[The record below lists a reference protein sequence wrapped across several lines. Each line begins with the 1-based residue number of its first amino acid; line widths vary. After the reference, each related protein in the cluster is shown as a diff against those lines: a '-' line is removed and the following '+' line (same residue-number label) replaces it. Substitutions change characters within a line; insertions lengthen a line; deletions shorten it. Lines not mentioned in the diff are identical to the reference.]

1 MACKFIVNG
10 QESVLYNKILEAYNG
25 DEELATVLHSYFK
38 NDNQFIKNF
47 GNWEQ
52 DMVSEIKSVDYVF
65 NKDISRIEENGEPQL
80 FKNETLRDYYYID
93 KDNNKVYIITNTKSL
108 NSLFE
113 NSEIEQL
120 TKVLVRDFFKNNLKI
135 DFENIDLTNKS
146 ADLKSVIT
154 NKINER
160 ISVFRASED
169 ILFEER
175 ADLLEQALA
184 NNLDEILKNVVDSF
198 EQSKIKYKKQLQNTD
213 EDLTLS
219 EIEEIE
225 NEKNPT
231 FGKASFESSTK
242 GNITANVE
250 FRLSLI
256 EDLTEK
262 DYFLNDV
269 VYKSFDSIYNDLLKV
284 LNNVVAIELN
294 GVQEDKFELLKSE
307 ILKLVNKKPYFKEL
321 YRILS
326 QEDISENIKNEFTV
340 AFNLNSNNFNTTEIT
355 ETIVDK
361 AKVIDITVKNVAKS
375 SRKESDVLF
384 IWNKNF
390 KEDFVTLN
398 DNGRL
403 VVNEQDKLV
412 LLALK
417 KKLDKINVF
426 QQEAVNNFV
435 EILRDLGVES
445 TEKGFLHFLDN
456 SELVNNDKGLSEKLF
471 NNAIRNL
478 KFFLRDI
485 TTDQIKNLDN
495 SFLTQGLFKELAI
508 AESFYLVE
516 QSDSSVFTAGKQKW
530 TFSYP
535 SYLSNTILSW
545 KKDRS
550 ILENH
555 YYSSKSNESSYWI
568 KHLLAL
574 GDTYEVDDFLPRGQQ
589 ELLRIEE
596 SKKRINAIELGS
608 FNVLQT
614 SDNSSEPKDGKQ
626 IDKKAY
632 ILDTVNKAIAFNKN
646 VPSYHRTTTPGD
658 KATQYELNVGVNVPT
673 NARYG
678 GEHGIV
684 LNANVI
690 DIVFGYFNGEYKRM
704 KFERA
709 FMNNEKN
716 KNKLITYYHLGAGN
730 AFKSQFFPGLS
741 NSSINATAK
750 DFGSDFNLIYNENGD
765 AYLEDLKGSVFEE
778 SIKSYIAKQLS
789 EDISNTVGEL
799 TEKGLFKQ
807 KADSS
812 YENLG
817 IDSKVWSSYGSNPEL
832 KVASDFFIN
841 GLISQVEYSK
851 MFAGDIAYYKNP
863 VDYKKRIPATYTDGL
878 YQRLSEKNKN
888 INIAVI
894 QSVNI
899 GSPFHSEIEEL
910 IGETI
915 AKNYAEGEINSA
927 DAQAWITPARWK
939 DVWTTL
945 GKWNNV
951 YQSAYE
957 KMMGENRE
965 PFTNEELKK
974 VAQPIKGVYFQ
985 NVNGQPIFL
994 KYSQAVLSPRLRK
1007 GNDLEIL
1014 YNKMVNNKDANG
1026 ELAPIDEILTFDA
1039 IKVGSNLPSLSHN
1052 AEGRIVKDFELNVMT
1067 IPANGWKLQQDL
1079 PTKSFKQTDLGSQ
1092 LQKNIFQGL
1101 AFNLDKLFE
1110 VNDDEELTGNE
1121 MIQAISEV
1129 VGDLTEMGYES
1140 ILKEFG
1146 IDDNSVISNINGFYS
1161 LIISEL
1167 KSRNGSKNVIKALE
1181 AETTIYGIP
1190 QAQKKLQ
1197 NIFSS
1202 IMTKRILKI
1211 KTNGGSFIQMSNYGL
1226 NKENAENQKVIWS
1239 PNALSTV
1246 HEPQFLKDEKGE
1258 YVLSKSGKKIIRPG
1272 GILISG
1278 SFLAKYIPNYADFD
1292 AVDLFV
1298 GRDGKLPMIDKQIQ
1312 DNIIGYRIP
1321 NQGLSS
1327 NDALQIVGI
1336 LPEENGDTIVAYTG
1350 ITKKTGSDF
1359 DIDKMYIMFPSVRPV
1374 YNKTDEVYN
1383 YVNQTLKGNNFSE
1396 TTLNYFNFL
1405 NKFKGSD
1412 TEIDIEL
1419 IKNEFE
1425 SLKTDEE
1432 KYEFF
1437 NNQKQTVLDI
1447 LLNKENADV
1456 DIVKEV
1462 FKKFDIKVKRLQ
1474 YIKYDSSKKTKE
1486 GLQNRLI
1493 ELYKTVL
1500 LNENVI
1506 ADVMTPIDFNF
1517 MEDDIKN
1524 IYKEERST
1532 NLSIVNPLRDI
1543 DVKYSFLAGKAGVG
1557 QQANAL
1563 MDYVLGS
1570 LSNLSITNLD
1580 IPKSNIRFD
1589 SEFSTELSSEDLA
1602 YYKEKLDL
1610 SDEQLNQVKS
1620 IKIGN
1625 SLSAVLNAFVD
1636 IAKDP
1641 FITKAGWVTMTTNTG
1656 NLLLRAG
1663 LHPFYVNALLSQTV
1677 IKDYVEFSEQYEQSN
1692 SQGLSTLDAFIKQE
1706 FGKDTWENTKKKNV
1720 LNLPLKSLRESI
1732 GKKGLQSDR
1741 MNTLYTFL
1749 NYQGASKVL
1758 KENIDASK
1766 FMVNGL
1772 GQNVTSLR
1780 ISKNLVDSINQKEER
1795 YNNGLELNPN
1805 KNVIQGFETK
1815 FVNPNGTESSFSKIY
1830 NFVITKPLKIVKAN
1844 PKLFLSANETIQ
1856 QTFNEIS
1863 HGISGDIL
1871 TNDELG
1877 VKLESSFYSYTMSGF
1892 KQLKM
1897 NIDEKRYLLTTFV
1910 KEFEK
1915 FQVDNDGIYSL
1926 VDELIVK
1933 SGEKKTNYISLN
1945 NRSKSNEFEDKM
1957 TGSFMDLLN
1966 NEPEFA
1972 ENLIKYSYLTS
1983 GFTMNSNQFFTYIPT
1998 EWFIRNQI
2006 NRFIIDT
2013 GREYDNYGK
2022 INDNTFIDQ
2031 FFLDRLEDKK
2041 IVKNIGEKQITT
2053 VLGKKD
2059 IRMNGFVTKKQGK
2072 APYYFTKSTENGK
2085 IHYKLIGYT
2094 ADFEGIY
2101 SRFTLN
2107 TKGEYVDIQPLN
2119 AKDKQGNKIFSFSK
2133 DGLILKATSSGVA
2146 KLADK
2151 AIQDFMQNNVFYNRD
2166 YFFRGSIVSNE
2177 STYDDLVYDKIDNSK
2192 EPMFVEPI
2200 TKDETEKI
2208 DTVESLRAEEQVE
2221 LQQAF
2226 PNIKPINGKI
2236 EKESLSTAEDIATFE
2251 EIYDR
2256 YDKLITPLLNNQSQ
2270 DIYNKLGNKTESG
2283 NVVIKSVYQQKGVAY
2298 AKSIGGV
2305 FSMRTDNSETHFG
2318 NPFSSVPTEIAKGL
2332 IPTESTKESVE
2343 KYIDWVINGFLTND
2357 KVIYGHP
2364 GIGKTFLKE
2373 SKNNNIIDFDSDYK
2387 IEINKKFNLKKGFKA
2402 RNDFQKSNPEEY
2414 KNEIRSLWK
2423 LAKEESQKTNKKLF
2437 ASDMILLR
2445 EFSNDFDKVITMSKE
2460 TFINRAKQRDDFTP
2474 GLDGTESWKNN
2485 LDIEINKIN
2494 KSKIISTNKYLSE
2507 LFQLDDRASWIKEQ
2521 LKSGALKSKPIVY
2534 YKELGEASHATALDY
2549 LINRY
2554 DWNTQPVKAITPLL
2568 DNQPQVKPQDKSDLL
2583 KTLFTKDNE
2592 SSIAKGSVVDYNNKK
2607 WIVWNISDTGKAQL
2621 IDTEGNKFS
2630 GTPNSDKLTKIGD
2643 YTTTVFDGTDYI
2655 VTGNENIYS
2664 LATGKQVF
2672 TNGDGSTASKKAK
2685 IISQI
2690 MEENDLVLPE
2700 TNFKQ
2705 VDNNIKVSSKITE
2718 FIKKSPIS
2726 NIINNYIKYE
2736 INNEDIPYNNEG
2748 WRNTEFKELKRKV
2761 FEHLSL
2767 MYERYSNQDTFLIEG
2782 AKNFE
2787 FNNKK
2792 DAQDTLDRL
2801 KKGSPETTKNWK
2813 VVKGL
2818 NPYERTLEILKEIHP
2833 ELSELEIL
2841 QEANI
2846 IWAYNITKER
2856 LENEEVGKFVK
2867 SMFDTWEDREKTDEE
2882 LERED
2887 RIFGT
2892 DDDIITESFNAYNM
2906 KSVEI
2911 NDVISNPKFK
2921 VALENAP
2928 FKQALNIKK
2937 INYKESNLLNSN
2949 NRNTF
2954 EQVREQWLN
2963 SGRTEE
2969 DWNNMEKE
2977 DRENVI
2983 KKCL

>member
-135 DFENIDLTNKS
+135 DFENIDLANKS

-198 EQSKIKYKKQLQNTD
+198 EQSKIKYREQLQNTD

-242 GNITANVE
+242 GNISANVK

-398 DNGRL
+398 DKGRL

-495 SFLTQGLFKELAI
+495 SFLTQSLFKELAI

-555 YYSSKSNESSYWI
+555 YYSSKSNESSHWI
-568 KHLLAL
+568 KHFLAL

-614 SDNSSEPKDGKQ
+614 SDNSSESKDGKQ

-690 DIVFGYFNGEYKRM
+690 DIVFEYFNGEYKRM

-709 FMNNEKN
+709 FVNNEKN

-951 YQSAYE
+951 QSAYE

-1052 AEGRIVKDFELNVMT
+1052 AEGRIVEDFELNVMT

-1101 AFNLDKLFE
+1101 AFNLEKLFE
-1110 VNDDEELTGNE
+1110 VSDDEELTGNE

-1146 IDDNSVISNINGFYS
+1146 IDDNSVISNINGFYG

-1292 AVDLFV
+1292 AIDLFV
-1298 GRDGKLPMIDKQIQ
+1298 GRDGKPPMIDKQIQ

-1524 IYKEERST
+1524 IYREERST

-1570 LSNLSITNLD
+1570 LSNLSITNLN

-1732 GKKGLQSDR
+1732 GKEGLQNDR

-1863 HGISGDIL
+1863 HSISGDIL

-1892 KQLKM
+1892 KQLRM

-1926 VDELIVK
+1926 VNELIVK

-2059 IRMNGFVTKKQGK
+2059 IKMNGFVTKKQGK

-2094 ADFEGIY
+2094 AGFEGIY

-2151 AIQDFMQNNVFYNRD
+2151 AIQDFMQDSVFYNRD
-2166 YFFRGSIVSNE
+2166 YFFRGSIVSDE
-2177 STYDDLVYDKIDNSK
+2177 SAYDDLVYDKIDNSK

-2200 TKDETEKI
+2200 AKDETEKI

-2221 LQQAF
+2221 LQQTF
-2226 PNIKPINGKI
+2226 PNIIPVNGKI
-2236 EKESLSTAEDIATFE
+2236 IKESLNTDEDIATFE
-2251 EIYDR
+2251 KIYDR
-2256 YDKLITPLLNNQSQ
+2256 YDKLITPLLDNQLQES
-2270 DIYNKLGNKTESG
+2270 DSISEVKTETM
-2283 NVVIKSVYQQKGVAY
+2283 V
-2298 AKSIGGV
+2298 
-2305 FSMRTDNSETHFG
+2305 
-2318 NPFSSVPTEIAKGL
+2318 
-2332 IPTESTKESVE
+2332 KESV
-2343 KYIDWVINGFLTND
+2343 
-2357 KVIYGHP
+2357 
-2364 GIGKTFLKE
+2364 
-2373 SKNNNIIDFDSDYK
+2373 SKPTTK
-2387 IEINKKFNLKKGFKA
+2387 
-2402 RNDFQKSNPEEY
+2402 
-2414 KNEIRSLWK
+2414 
-2423 LAKEESQKTNKKLF
+2423 
-2437 ASDMILLR
+2437 
-2445 EFSNDFDKVITMSKE
+2445 
-2460 TFINRAKQRDDFTP
+2460 
-2474 GLDGTESWKNN
+2474 
-2485 LDIEINKIN
+2485 
-2494 KSKIISTNKYLSE
+2494 SE
-2507 LFQLDDRASWIKEQ
+2507 L
-2521 LKSGALKSKPIVY
+2521 LK
-2534 YKELGEASHATALDY
+2534 
-2549 LINRY
+2549 
-2554 DWNTQPVKAITPLL
+2554 Q
-2568 DNQPQVKPQDKSDLL
+2568 
-2583 KTLFTKDNE
+2583 LFTKDTI
-2592 SSIAKGSVVDYNNKK
+2592 SDVVKGSVVDYNDKK

-2630 GTPNSDKLTKIGD
+2630 GTPNLDKLTKIGD
-2643 YTTTVFDGTDYI
+2643 YITTDFDGTDYI

-2672 TNGDGSTASKKAK
+2672 TNGDGSTVSKKAK
-2685 IISQI
+2685 IINQI
-2690 MEENDLVLPE
+2690 MKENDLVLPE
-2700 TNFKQ
+2700 
-2705 VDNNIKVSSKITE
+2705 
-2718 FIKKSPIS
+2718 
-2726 NIINNYIKYE
+2726 
-2736 INNEDIPYNNEG
+2736 
-2748 WRNTEFKELKRKV
+2748 NT
-2761 FEHLSL
+2761 
-2767 MYERYSNQDTFLIEG
+2767 
-2782 AKNFE
+2782 
-2787 FNNKK
+2787 
-2792 DAQDTLDRL
+2792 
-2801 KKGSPETTKNWK
+2801 
-2813 VVKGL
+2813 
-2818 NPYERTLEILKEIHP
+2818 LKEIK
-2833 ELSELEIL
+2833 ETVNSELPTRSFEDIDKENTRSRLIKEGYEIVTYDKNEKASYERVTEDNVDNVTDDNISFNERETDFPL
-2841 QEANI
+2841 GYSVIIDSLSSIDYGDASIKDIYEDYRVEKDQE
-2846 IWAYNITKER
+2846 TKEVMR
-2856 LENEEVGKFVK
+2856 LF
-2867 SMFDTWEDREKTDEE
+2867 
-2882 LERED
+2882 
-2887 RIFGT
+2887 
-2892 DDDIITESFNAYNM
+2892 
-2906 KSVEI
+2906 
-2911 NDVISNPKFK
+2911 
-2921 VALENAP
+2921 
-2928 FKQALNIKK
+2928 
-2937 INYKESNLLNSN
+2937 LNSKGFNLKTQEEIDFEFVDPNQIDMFSSAAN
-2949 NRNTF
+2949 NF
-2954 EQVREQWLN
+2954 EQVKEQWLN
-2963 SGRTEE
+2963 SGRTEK
-2969 DWNNMEKE
+2969 DWNNMEIE
-2977 DRENVI
+2977 EREYVI
-2983 KKCL
+2983 KNCL